1 MVRTATLILGM
12 LGLLWQTAACS
23 ADSGN
28 DGPGAQPP
36 AASPSFSPESGR
48 APSTPPAASAS
59 PATPVSPAS
68 PPDTPDP
75 ATPPTSTT
83 PTSTTPASTT
93 PAEEVPGALPW
104 GARTLTGVVE
114 RSGGCTVLVARQRR
128 WVLTGRAVATLV
140 PGAKVTVRGNL
151 TTRPDGCGEADGV
164 QAVAVT
170 RVNPI

>member
-23 ADSGN
+23 ADPGK

-36 AASPSFSPESGR
+36 AVSPAVSPSLSPESGR
-48 APSTPPAASAS
+48 APSTS
-59 PATPVSPAS
+59 PAPPAS
-68 PPDTPDP
+68 PGSPPGTPDP
-75 ATPPTSTT
+75 ATPP
-83 PTSTTPASTT
+83 AST
-93 PAEEVPGALPW
+93 PSAEEVPGALPW

-128 WVLTGRAVATLV
+128 WVLTGKAVATLV

-170 RVNPI
+170 RVNPV

>member
-1 MVRTATLILGM
+1 MVRTATLVLSM

-23 ADSGN
+23 ADPGN
-28 DGPGAQPP
+28 DVPGGPPP
-36 AASPSFSPESGR
+36 AVSPSFSPESGR
-48 APSTPPAASAS
+48 APSTSPAPAS
-59 PATPVSPAS
+59 PAQPASPVSP
-68 PPDTPDP
+68 PGTPDP
-75 ATPPTSTT
+75 ATP
-83 PTSTTPASTT
+83 

-128 WVLTGRAVATLV
+128 WVLTGKAVATLV

-164 QAVAVT
+164 QALAVT
-170 RVNPI
+170 RVNPV

>member
-23 ADSGN
+23 ADPGN

-36 AASPSFSPESGR
+36 SVSPAVSPSFFPESGR
-48 APSTPPAASAS
+48 APSTSPHAPIS
-59 PATPVSPAS
+59 PATPVSPAA
-68 PPDTPDP
+68 PPGTPDP
-75 ATPPTSTT
+75 ATP
-83 PTSTTPASTT
+83 

-128 WVLTGRAVATLV
+128 WVLTGKAVATLV

-170 RVNPI
+170 RVNPV